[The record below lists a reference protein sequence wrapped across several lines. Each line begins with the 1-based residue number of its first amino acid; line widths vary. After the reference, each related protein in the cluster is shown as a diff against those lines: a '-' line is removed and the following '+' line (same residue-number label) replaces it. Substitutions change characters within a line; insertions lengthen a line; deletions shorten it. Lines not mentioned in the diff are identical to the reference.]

1 MTQTTFRA
9 IMKWINLAVALLII
23 LLATRYLWSRAISEQ
38 LGGMHDVTLV
48 GLSLFCVFFG
58 VLTVKSIRRGRGSAC
73 RLTSIDLLIA
83 TPYNSLLGRNS
94 SVGRAAHS

>member
-58 VLTVKSIRRGRGSAC
+58 VLTVKSIRRGRGRQGE
-73 RLTSIDLLIA
+73 RLQADLD
-83 TPYNSLLGRNS
+83 
-94 SVGRAAHS
+94 

>member
-23 LLATRYLWSRAISEQ
+23 LLATRYLWSRAISGQ
-38 LGGMHDVTLV
+38 LGGMHDVALV

-58 VLTVKSIRRGRGSAC
+58 VLTVQSIRRAKSRQGERQQA
-73 RLTSIDLLIA
+73 DLD
-83 TPYNSLLGRNS
+83 
-94 SVGRAAHS
+94 

>member
-23 LLATRYLWSRAISEQ
+23 LLATRYLWSRATSGQ
-38 LGGMHDVTLV
+38 LGGMHDVALV

-58 VLTVKSIRRGRGSAC
+58 VLTVQSIRRARGRQGERQQAY
-73 RLTSIDLLIA
+73 LD
-83 TPYNSLLGRNS
+83 
-94 SVGRAAHS
+94 